1 ESTSLEVNAL
11 VKIDEYGF
19 FLHWLIEARDAVV
32 IDMGQIWEARPCGLP
47 KDGRVLFELEQR
59 GPRETLE
66 ERTIWVTH
74 GQDLVNVQSF
84 YLVAE
89 SVEIAK
95 AWRIGINEILKNSKT
110 RHVCPTTNLLRYWKW
125 LTLSVND
132 RRKIP
137 IKLLVKTFS
146 SGKPEKMVLKCLS
159 DLGLCGDKR
168 SSRESLHFL

>member
-1 ESTSLEVNAL
+1 
-11 VKIDEYGF
+11 
-19 FLHWLIEARDAVV
+19 
-32 IDMGQIWEARPCGLP
+32 MGQVWEARPAGLP

-66 ERTIWVTH
+66 ERTIWITH

-89 SVEIAK
+89 TVDIA
-95 AWRIGINEILKNSKT
+95 
-110 RHVCPTTNLLRYWKW
+110 KW

-137 IKLLVKTFS
+137 IKLLVKTFA
-146 SGKPEKMVLKCLS
+146 SGKPDKMVLKCLS
-159 DLGLCGDKR
+159 DLGLCGDKV
-168 SSRESLHFL
+168 STLPFAASFLNSFPRYYLAFED

>member
-1 ESTSLEVNAL
+1 ESTCLETNAH
-11 VKIDEYGF
+11 VKVDEYGF
-19 FLHWLIEARDAVV
+19 FLYWLIEARDAVV
-32 IDMGQIWEARPCGLP
+32 LDMGQVWEARPSGLP

-59 GPRETLE
+59 GSRETLE
-66 ERTIWVTH
+66 ERTIWITH

-89 SVEIAK
+89 TVEIAR
-95 AWRIGINEILKNSKT
+95 AWRIGINEILKNCKI

-137 IKLLVKTFS
+137 IKLLVKTFA

-159 DLGLCGDKR
+159 DLGLCGDK
-168 SSRESLHFL
+168 